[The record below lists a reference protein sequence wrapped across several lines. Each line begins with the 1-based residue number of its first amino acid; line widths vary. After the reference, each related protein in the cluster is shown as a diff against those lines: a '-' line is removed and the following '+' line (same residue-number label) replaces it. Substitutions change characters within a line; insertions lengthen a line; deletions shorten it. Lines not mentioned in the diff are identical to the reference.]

1 LTREGAKDGLAKVTV
16 NATSIS
22 VVAGGDGQ
30 YSFVARI
37 AVVVHALVAVTCCE
51 KHYAAHTASTLRD
64 GIVDR

>member
-16 NATSIS
+16 NATFIS
-22 VVAGGDGQ
+22 VVAGSDGQ

-37 AVVVHALVAVTCCE
+37 AVVVHALVAVTCCKE
-51 KHYAAHTASTLRD
+51 HYAAQAASTIRD